1 MISELLNRR
10 FIALLIVSFF
20 SSFVAAPV
28 STLLPIYVEADLRG
42 TPFFSAGLR
51 AAFLILG
58 GVFAVPAGRLSD
70 VWGVKPVYVLG
81 TLGPVLAG
89 AIFFS
94 GDPLLLMALCT
105 GIGISFG
112 FNSAGGQSYLISA
125 APASVIG
132 MASAGYF
139 LGNTLGSASGNLL
152 SGPIADAFGFQS
164 LGLLVALAG
173 VGLVLMSMVIL
184 PVIPSP
190 QSVDR
195 RHDLSALMHLFR
207 RLDLCLLLG
216 IRYLPTSY
224 WGAVTL
230 LLPLLIFRITGT
242 SKAATD
248 YTAISLTIAACFQ
261 VLTGRL
267 CDRMGRWR
275 PILVS
280 ASLVAISAL
289 GLALTAHRLAG
300 IYVFGILATA
310 SAWSLSTTMPG
321 LIQLI
326 ARENEKGRVVGAAHL
341 AWSMGMLSGSLGGGK
356 LIDRGIAWPF
366 GISVLFCLGALA
378 CGIGLYRLHGKNN
391 HGQVPTGANRDD
403 HR

>member
-1 MISELLNRR
+1 MYSELLNRR

-20 SSFVAAPV
+20 SSFVSAPLN
-28 STLLPIYVEADLRG
+28 TLLPVYVEADLLG
-42 TPFFSAGLR
+42 TPFFSGGLR

-58 GVFAVPAGRLSD
+58 GVFAVPAGRLAD
-70 VWGVKPVYVLG
+70 TWGVKPVYVLG
-81 TLGPVLAG
+81 TLGPILAG
-89 AIFFS
+89 IIFYS
-94 GDPLLLMALCT
+94 GDPILLTALCT
-105 GIGISFG
+105 GIGISSG

-125 APASVIG
+125 TPSSVIG
-132 MASAGYF
+132 IASAGYF
-139 LGNTLGSASGNLL
+139 LGNTLGAASGNLL
-152 SGPIADAFGFQS
+152 SGPIADAFGFQT
-164 LGLLVALAG
+164 LGFCVTLAG
-173 VGLVLMSMVIL
+173 VLLVLMSIL
-184 PVIPSP
+184 TLPAIPSP
-190 QSVDR
+190 KSTDNGR
-195 RHDLSALMHLFR
+195 NLSAFIQLFR
-207 RLDLCLLLG
+207 RLDVCLLLG

-230 LLPLLIFRITGT
+230 LLPLLIFRIAGT
-242 SKAATD
+242 STAATN
-248 YTAISLTIAACFQ
+248 YSAISLTIAACFQ

-267 CDRMGRWR
+267 CDRIGRWR

-289 GLALTAHRLAG
+289 GLALTAHTLTG

-341 AWSMGMLSGSLGGGK
+341 AWSLGMLSGSLGGGK
-356 LIDRGIAWPF
+356 LINWGPLWPF

-378 CGIGLYRLHGKNN
+378 CGIGLYRLHAKNEN
-391 HGQVPTGANRDD
+391 PF
-403 HR
+403 

>member
-1 MISELLNRR
+1 MYSELLNRR

-20 SSFVAAPV
+20 SSFVSAPLN
-28 STLLPIYVEADLRG
+28 TLLPVYVEADLLG
-42 TPFFSAGLR
+42 TPLFSGGLR

-58 GVFAVPAGRLSD
+58 GVFAVPAGRLAD
-70 VWGVKPVYVLG
+70 TWGVKPVYVLG

-89 AIFFS
+89 IIFFY
-94 GDPLLLMALCT
+94 GDPLLLTALCT
-105 GIGISFG
+105 GIGISSG

-125 APASVIG
+125 APSSVIG
-132 MASAGYF
+132 IASAGYF
-139 LGNTLGSASGNLL
+139 LGNTLGAASGNFLY
-152 SGPIADAFGFQS
+152 GPIADAFGFQT
-164 LGLLVALAG
+164 LGFCITLAG
-173 VGLVLMSMVIL
+173 VVLVLMSILTL

-190 QSVDR
+190 KSADNGR
-195 RHDLSALMHLFR
+195 NLSAFIQLFR
-207 RLDLCLLLG
+207 RLDVRLLLG

-230 LLPLLIFRITGT
+230 LLPLLIFRIAGT
-242 SKAATD
+242 STAATN
-248 YTAISLTIAACFQ
+248 YSAISLIIAACFQ

-267 CDRMGRWR
+267 CDRIGRWR

-289 GLALTAHRLAG
+289 GLALTAHTLAG

-326 ARENEKGRVVGAAHL
+326 AREDEKGRVVGAAHL
-341 AWSMGMLSGSLGGGK
+341 AWSLGMLSGSLGGGK
-356 LIDRGIAWPF
+356 LIDWGPIWPF

-378 CGIGLYRLHGKNN
+378 CGIGLFRLYGKQENPLN
-391 HGQVPTGANRDD
+391 
-403 HR
+403 

>member
-1 MISELLNRR
+1 MYSELLNRR

-20 SSFVAAPV
+20 SSFVSAPLN
-28 STLLPIYVEADLRG
+28 TLLPVYVEADLLG
-42 TPFFSAGLR
+42 TPFFSGGLR

-58 GVFAVPAGRLSD
+58 GVFAVPAGRLAD
-70 VWGVKPVYVLG
+70 AWGVKPVYVLG
-81 TLGPVLAG
+81 TLGPILAG
-89 AIFFS
+89 VIFFY
-94 GDPLLLMALCT
+94 GDPLLLTALCT
-105 GIGISFG
+105 GIGISSG

-125 APASVIG
+125 APSSVIG
-132 MASAGYF
+132 IASAGYF

-152 SGPIADAFGFQS
+152 SGPIADAYGFQT
-164 LGLLVALAG
+164 LGFCITLAG
-173 VGLVLMSMVIL
+173 VVLVLMSIL
-184 PVIPSP
+184 TLPAIPSP
-190 QSVDR
+190 KSGENGR
-195 RHDLSALMHLFR
+195 NLSAFIQLFR
-207 RLDLCLLLG
+207 RLDVCLLLG

-230 LLPLLIFRITGT
+230 LLPLLIFRIAGT
-242 SKAATD
+242 SAAATD

-267 CDRMGRWR
+267 CDRIGRWR

-289 GLALTAHRLAG
+289 GLALTAHTLTG

-326 ARENEKGRVVGAAHL
+326 AREDEKGRVVGAAHL
-341 AWSMGMLSGSLGGGK
+341 AWSLGMLSGSLGGGK
-356 LIDRGIAWPF
+356 LIDGGPIWPF

-378 CGIGLYRLHGKNN
+378 CGVGLYRLHGKNEN
-391 HGQVPTGANRDD
+391 PLN
-403 HR
+403 

>member
-1 MISELLNRR
+1 MYSELLNRR

-20 SSFVAAPV
+20 SSFVSAPLN
-28 STLLPIYVEADLRG
+28 TLLPVYVEADLLG
-42 TPFFSAGLR
+42 TPFFSGGLR

-58 GVFAVPAGRLSD
+58 GVFAVPAGRLAD
-70 VWGVKPVYVLG
+70 AWGVKPVYVLG
-81 TLGPVLAG
+81 TLGPILAG
-89 AIFFS
+89 VIFFY
-94 GDPLLLMALCT
+94 GDPLLLTALCT
-105 GIGISFG
+105 GIGISSG

-132 MASAGYF
+132 IASAGYF

-152 SGPIADAFGFQS
+152 SGPIADAYGFQT
-164 LGLLVALAG
+164 LGFCITLAG
-173 VGLVLMSMVIL
+173 AGLILMSLLIL
-184 PVIPSP
+184 PAIPSP
-190 QSVDR
+190 KSTDNGR
-195 RHDLSALMHLFR
+195 NLSAFIQLFR
-207 RLDLCLLLG
+207 RLDVCLLLG

-230 LLPLLIFRITGT
+230 LLPLLIFRIAG
-242 SKAATD
+242 SSAAATN

-267 CDRMGRWR
+267 CDRIGRWR

-289 GLALTAHRLAG
+289 GLALTAHTLTG

-326 ARENEKGRVVGAAHL
+326 AREDEKGRVVGAAHL
-341 AWSMGMLSGSLGGGK
+341 AWSLGMLSGSLGGGK
-356 LIDRGIAWPF
+356 LIDLGPIWPF

-378 CGIGLYRLHGKNN
+378 CGVGLYRLHGKNEN
-391 HGQVPTGANRDD
+391 PLH
-403 HR
+403 

>member
-1 MISELLNRR
+1 MLSELLNRR
-10 FIALLIVSFF
+10 FLALLLVSFL
-20 SSFVAAPV
+20 SSFVSAPV
-28 STLLPIYVEADLRG
+28 STLLPIYVEAELRG
-42 TPFFSAGLR
+42 TPLFSAGLR
-51 AAFLILG
+51 SAFLILG
-58 GVFAVPAGRLSD
+58 GIFAVPAGRLSD
-70 VWGVKPVYVLG
+70 IWGVKPVYVLG

-139 LGNTLGSASGNLL
+139 LCNTLGSASGNLL
-152 SGPIADAFGFQS
+152 SGPIADAFGFQA
-164 LGLLVALAG
+164 LGLCVALAG
-173 VGLVLMSMVIL
+173 VGLVLMSMAIL
-184 PVIPSP
+184 PAIPSP
-190 QSVDR
+190 QVGR
-195 RHDLSALMHLFR
+195 RHNWSALMHLFR

-230 LLPLLIFRITGT
+230 LVPLLIFRIAGT

-280 ASLVAISAL
+280 ASLVTISAL
-289 GLALTAHRLAG
+289 GLALSAHTLVG

-356 LIDRGIAWPF
+356 LIDWGIAWPF

-378 CGIGLYRLHGKNN
+378 CGIGLYRLHG
-391 HGQVPTGANRDD
+391 RSESE
-403 HR
+403 

>member
-1 MISELLNRR
+1 MYSELLNRR

-20 SSFVAAPV
+20 SSFVSAPLN
-28 STLLPIYVEADLRG
+28 TLLPVYVEADLLG
-42 TPFFSAGLR
+42 TPFFSGGLR

-58 GVFAVPAGRLSD
+58 GVFAVPAGRLAD
-70 VWGVKPVYVLG
+70 TWGVKPVYVLG

-89 AIFFS
+89 IIFFY
-94 GDPLLLMALCT
+94 GDPLLLTALCT
-105 GIGISFG
+105 GIGISSG

-132 MASAGYF
+132 IASAGYF
-139 LGNTLGSASGNLL
+139 LGNTLGAASGNFL
-152 SGPIADAFGFQS
+152 SGPIADAFGFQT
-164 LGLLVALAG
+164 LGFCITLAG
-173 VGLVLMSMVIL
+173 VVLVLMSMLTL

-190 QSVDR
+190 ESADNGR
-195 RHDLSALMHLFR
+195 NLSAFIQLFR
-207 RLDLCLLLG
+207 RLDVRLLLG

-230 LLPLLIFRITGT
+230 LLPLLIFRIAGT
-242 SKAATD
+242 STAATN
-248 YTAISLTIAACFQ
+248 YSAISLIIAACFQ

-267 CDRMGRWR
+267 CDRIGRWR

-289 GLALTAHRLAG
+289 GLALTAHTLTG

-326 ARENEKGRVVGAAHL
+326 AREEEKGRVVGAAHL
-341 AWSMGMLSGSLGGGK
+341 AWSLGMLSGSLGGGK
-356 LIDRGIAWPF
+356 LIDWGPIWPF

-378 CGIGLYRLHGKNN
+378 CGIGLYRLHAKNEN
-391 HGQVPTGANRDD
+391 PLN
-403 HR
+403 

>member
-1 MISELLNRR
+1 MPSELLNRG
-10 FIALLIVSFF
+10 FIALLIVSFL
-20 SSFVAAPV
+20 SSFVSAPLN
-28 STLLPIYVEADLRG
+28 TLLPVYVEADLSG

-70 VWGVKPVYVLG
+70 AWGVKPVYVLG

-89 AIFFS
+89 AIFLS
-94 GDPLLLMALCT
+94 GDPLLLTVLCT
-105 GIGISFG
+105 CVGISFG

-125 APASVIG
+125 APSSVIG

-139 LGNTLGSASGNLL
+139 LGNTLGAASGNLL
-152 SGPIADAFGFQS
+152 SGPIADMFGFQT
-164 LGLLVALAG
+164 LGFCIALAG
-173 VGLVLMSMVIL
+173 FGLVLMCIL
-184 PVIPSP
+184 TLPALPSP
-190 QSVDR
+190 KSVDTAR
-195 RHDLSALMHLFR
+195 NLSAILQLFR
-207 RLDLCLLLG
+207 RFDLCLLLG

-224 WGAVTL
+224 WGAVTM

-242 SKAATD
+242 STAATT
-248 YTAISLTIAACFQ
+248 YSAISLTIAACFQ

-289 GLALTAHRLAG
+289 GLALSAHTLAG
-300 IYVFGILATA
+300 IYAFGILATA

-326 ARENEKGRVVGAAHL
+326 AREDEKGRVVGAAHL
-341 AWSMGMLSGSLGGGK
+341 SWSLGMLSGSLGGGK
-356 LIDRGIAWPF
+356 LIDWGTAWPF

-378 CGIGLYRLHGKNN
+378 CGVGLYRLHG
-391 HGQVPTGANRDD
+391 RDKA
-403 HR
+403 

>member
-1 MISELLNRR
+1 MYSELLNRR

-20 SSFVAAPV
+20 SSFVSAPLN
-28 STLLPIYVEADLRG
+28 TLLPVYVEADLLG
-42 TPFFSAGLR
+42 TPFFSGGLR

-58 GVFAVPAGRLSD
+58 GVFAVPAGRLAD
-70 VWGVKPVYVLG
+70 AWGVKPVYVLG
-81 TLGPVLAG
+81 TLGPILAG
-89 AIFFS
+89 VIFFS
-94 GDPLLLMALCT
+94 GDPLLLTALCT
-105 GIGISFG
+105 GIGISSG

-132 MASAGYF
+132 IASAGYF

-152 SGPIADAFGFQS
+152 SGPIADAFGFQT
-164 LGLLVALAG
+164 LGFCITLAG
-173 VGLVLMSMVIL
+173 TGLILMSIL
-184 PVIPSP
+184 TLPAIPSP
-190 QSVDR
+190 KSGKNGR
-195 RHDLSALMHLFR
+195 NLSAFIQLFR
-207 RLDLCLLLG
+207 RLDVCLLLG

-230 LLPLLIFRITGT
+230 LLPLLIFRIAGT
-242 SKAATD
+242 SAAATD

-267 CDRMGRWR
+267 CDRIGRWR

-280 ASLVAISAL
+280 ASLVVISAL
-289 GLALTAHRLAG
+289 GLALTAHTLTG
-300 IYVFGILATA
+300 IYAFGILATA

-326 ARENEKGRVVGAAHL
+326 AREDEKGRVVGAAHL
-341 AWSMGMLSGSLGGGK
+341 AWSLGMLSGSLGGGK
-356 LIDRGIAWPF
+356 LIDWGPIWPF

-378 CGIGLYRLHGKNN
+378 CGVGLYRLHGKNEN
-391 HGQVPTGANRDD
+391 PLN
-403 HR
+403 